1 MNTDGFIVNVKTD
14 GIYRVIAEEIKI
26 RFDTSNYEIERP
38 LQKGENKK
46 DIGSMK
52 DELGRKMVK

>member
-1 MNTDGFIVNVKTD
+1 MDTDGFIVNVKTD

-26 RFDTSNYEIERP
+26 RFDTSNYELERP
-38 LQKGENKK
+38 LPKGENKK
-46 DIGSMK
+46 DIGLMK

>member
-1 MNTDGFIVNVKTD
+1 MDADGFIVNVKTD

-26 RFDTSNYEIERP
+26 RFDTSNYELERP
-38 LQKGENKK
+38 LPKGENKK

>member
-1 MNTDGFIVNVKTD
+1 MDKDGFIVNVKTD

-26 RFDTSNYEIERP
+26 RFDTSNYELERP
-38 LQKGENKK
+38 LPKGENKK
-46 DIGSMK
+46 DIGLMK